1 MKKKS
6 KLAYKTIS
14 EAAIEIGLIN
24 KKNHK
29 PNTHTLRFWE
39 KNFKQIKPKLFSG
52 RRRLYNDSD
61 VLILKKIKFLLKEKG
76 LTLKGAKK
84 QLNNEKS
91 DLDDLNKNHINTKNN
106 LKLKIQN
113 ISSLIKKLKD

>member
-1 MKKKS
+1 MSNKTYKS
-6 KLAYKTIS
+6 IS
-14 EAAIEIGLIN
+14 EVAKILNLIN
-24 KKNHK
+24 TKTGKI
-29 PNTHTLRFWE
+29 NTHTLRFWE

-84 QLNNEKS
+84 HLNDEKS
-91 DLDDLNKNHINTKNN
+91 DLDELNKDHINTKNN
-106 LKLKIQN
+106 LLLKIKN
-113 ISSLIKKLKD
+113 ISSLINKLKID